1 MTSTAD
7 ARSTP
12 VVADA
17 RRNTAGT
24 LAVTGAMVAFGV
36 NNVIVRTTNFSGVVT
51 ASYRL
56 FLGIALLVG
65 FLWVTGRRPT
75 IEAIR
80 VAIPAGIAY
89 GGSIL
94 FFFSAFKETSIAN
107 ATLIAA
113 LQSGLSLT
121 LVGRFFGEKVR
132 IPEFVLTLVATGGVV
147 LVILGGEA
155 GGAGDIRGDL
165 LAVGGTLSNTV
176 YFVLGKRS
184 RERSD
189 VPAGAFQVGLLTVA
203 AVMTIPVVLFSGEVP
218 TPDGGDWLRLLA
230 LAVGGTLGH
239 LGVNW
244 AHRHV
249 TLTTASLLT
258 LAVPVVSST
267 VAWFVLDEYLS
278 AMQWVGAGITLAS
291 LAAVVLRAVRPPA
304 DRYRVNA
311 AA

>member
-1 MTSTAD
+1 MDSTD
-7 ARSTP
+7 GE
-12 VVADA
+12 

-24 LAVTGAMVAFGV
+24 LAVSGAMVAFGV

-56 FLGIALLVG
+56 FLGIALLVA
-65 FLWVTGRRPT
+65 LLTAMGRRPT
-75 IEAIR
+75 LEGIR
-80 VAIPAGIAY
+80 VAVPAGIAY

-132 IPEFVLTLVATGGVV
+132 LPEVLLTLVATAGVL
-147 LVILGGEA
+147 LVIVGGES
-155 GGAGDIRGDL
+155 GGAGDIHGDL
-165 LAVGGTLSNTV
+165 LAVGGMLSNTV

-189 VPAGAFQVGLLTVA
+189 VAAGSFQVGLLTVA
-203 AVMTIPVVLFSGEVP
+203 AVMTVPVVLLSGDVP

-278 AMQWVGAGITLAS
+278 ALQWVGASITLAA
-291 LAAVVLRAVRPPA
+291 LAAVVLRAVRPTVEDP
-304 DRYRVNA
+304 VG
-311 AA
+311 

>member
-1 MTSTAD
+1 MTSISGAPPT
-7 ARSTP
+7 
-12 VVADA
+12 VVADEV

-24 LAVTGAMVAFGV
+24 LAVSGAMVAFGV

-56 FLGIALLVG
+56 FLGIALLAG
-65 FLWVTGRRPT
+65 LLTAMGRRPT
-75 IEAIR
+75 LEGVR
-80 VAIPAGIAY
+80 VAVPAGIAY

-132 IPEFVLTLVATGGVV
+132 LPEFVLTLVATAGVG
-147 LVILGGEA
+147 LVIVGGES
-155 GGAGDIRGDL
+155 GGAGDIHGDL
-165 LAVGGTLSNTV
+165 LAVGGMLSNTA
-176 YFVLGKRS
+176 YFVLGKKA

-189 VPAGAFQVGLLTVA
+189 VAAGSFQVGLLTVA
-203 AVMTIPVVLFSGEVP
+203 AIMTVPIVLASGNVP
-218 TPDGGDWLRLLA
+218 TPDGGDWIRLLA

-249 TLTTASLLT
+249 TLTTSSLLT
-258 LAVPVVSST
+258 LAVPIVSST
-267 VAWFVLDEYLS
+267 VAWFVLDEFLS
-278 AMQWVGAGITLAS
+278 ALQWVGASVTLAA
-291 LAAVVLRAVRPPA
+291 LAAVVLRAVRPTVEDYGTKTEA
-304 DRYRVNA
+304 
-311 AA
+311 